1 MGSFDRVLV
10 TDVLYRMDA
19 EEDSNRLS
27 GWESIYV
34 NLGHV
39 YRKQQRWQEA
49 EEVYF
54 KALSLKPGQAST
66 YAALAFT
73 YHLQVSFTRFARL
86 VFTLTPSSAMSYPNQ
101 ESKALMAV
109 QSCMLQVLGGK
120 DMHSLHALTRKKRRL
135 DRCQNS
141 LNGLYVAGAIAA
153 GNAVLS
159 QVLGCETR
167 RHLCE

>member
-1 MGSFDRVLV
+1 MYADE
-10 TDVLYRMDA
+10 DVD
-19 EEDSNRLS
+19 RLS

-73 YHLQVSFTRFARL
+73 YHLQVSVTCFARL
-86 VFTLTPSSAMSYPNQ
+86 DFTLTPSFAMTYPK
-101 ESKALMAV
+101 EEGKALMAV
-109 QSCMLQVLGGK
+109 QSCILQSFWVGK
-120 DMHSLHALTRKKRRL
+120 ICTACMP
-135 DRCQNS
+135 
-141 LNGLYVAGAIAA
+141 
-153 GNAVLS
+153 
-159 QVLGCETR
+159 
-167 RHLCE
+167 